1 MENSCKMEFD
11 TWWALKE
18 DCIPAQHKK
27 EIVWADF
34 RARGLSKLELP
45 KDYDTALEKYGVRI
59 S

>member
-1 MENSCKMEFD
+1 MENLTTVEFD

-18 DCIPAQHKK
+18 EQIPAHHRK

-34 RARGLSKLELP
+34 KARGLSKSETM
-45 KDYDTALEKYGVRI
+45 KDYDRALEKYGVRL

>member
-1 MENSCKMEFD
+1 MENSRKIEFD

-18 DCIPAQHKK
+18 ELIPSQHKK

-34 RARGLSKLELP
+34 KARGLSKLESH
-45 KDYDTALEKYGVRI
+45 KDYDKALEKYGVRI